1 MVLSS
6 VLSKSN
12 ILCLSEYQIFYD
24 GSEGPLMIRVRLQ
37 IKAGNVIIITVVFIL
52 FTVLETYHV
61 CGRKEGGK

>member
-12 ILCLSEYQIFYD
+12 ILCLSEYKIFYD
-24 GSEGPLMIRVRLQ
+24 GGEGPLMIRVRLQ

-61 CGRKEGGK
+61 YGRNEGGK

>member
-12 ILCLSEYQIFYD
+12 ILCLSEYKIFYD
-24 GSEGPLMIRVRLQ
+24 GGESPLMIRVRLQ
-37 IKAGNVIIITVVFIL
+37 IKAGNVIIITVVFIV

-61 CGRKEGGK
+61 YGRNEGGK